1 MSEDKLL
8 TEWLNANSGYF
19 VRAGNRL
26 EEFDTPYQ
34 HLEVYDTPEFGRLF
48 RLDGSFMTSEK
59 EEYVYHENM
68 VHPAAVSHPAPRRA
82 LVIGGG
88 DGGSSE
94 ELLKHP
100 GIESVTL
107 VELDQA
113 VVDIAKKYFAEV
125 HKKVFDNPRLKLK
138 IADGYAFIRET
149 AERFDLII
157 LDLPDPVG
165 PATVL
170 YTSEFF
176 SCCRHV
182 LNPGGALTLH
192 IGSPIYR
199 PDRVRE
205 HAKRLAGTFK
215 IVRPFL
221 VYVPL
226 YGSLWGMA
234 CASDTLDPLALN
246 PVQVER
252 TLKERGIANL
262 HYYNGDTHHAVFAL
276 PNFVRQILS

>member
-1 MSEDKLL
+1 MGDKLL

-19 VRAGNRL
+19 FRAGDRL

-59 EEYVYHENM
+59 EEYFYHENM
-68 VHPAAVSHPAPRRA
+68 VHPAAISHPEPKRA

-100 GIESVTL
+100 SVESVTL
-107 VELDQA
+107 VELDPA
-113 VVDIAKKYFAEV
+113 VVDIAKKYFGKV
-125 HKKVFDNPRLKLK
+125 HQKVFDNPRLKLK

-149 AERFDLII
+149 AERFDLVI

-165 PATVL
+165 PATEL
-170 YTSEFF
+170 YTEEFF
-176 SCCRHV
+176 SHCRRV
-182 LNPGGALTLH
+182 LNPGGVLTLH
-192 IGSPIYR
+192 IGAPVYR

-205 HAKRLAGTFK
+205 HAKRLAAVFK
-215 IVRPFL
+215 IVRPYL
-221 VYVPL
+221 VYIPL
-226 YGSLWGMA
+226 YGALWGLA
-234 CASDTLDPLALN
+234 CASDTLDPLTLDGA
-246 PVQVER
+246 QVER
-252 TLKERGIANL
+252 TLKDRGIANL
-262 HYYNGDTHHAVFAL
+262 HYYNGDTHRAAFAL
-276 PNFVRQILS
+276 PNFVRQMLS

>member
-1 MSEDKLL
+1 MGDKLL

-19 VRAGNRL
+19 FRAGKRL

-34 HLEVYDTPEFGRLF
+34 HLEVYETPEFGRLF
-48 RLDGSFMTSEK
+48 RLDGSFMTSDK
-59 EEYVYHENM
+59 EEYFYHENM

-113 VVDIAKKYFAEV
+113 VVDIAKKYFSEV
-125 HKKVFDNPRLKLK
+125 HQKVFDNPRLKLM
-138 IADGYAFIRET
+138 IGDGYAFIRET
-149 AERFDLII
+149 AERFDLIV

-165 PATVL
+165 PATEL

-176 SCCRHV
+176 GHCRRV
-182 LNPGGALTLH
+182 LNLGGALTLH

-205 HAKRLAGTFK
+205 HAKRLAGAFK
-215 IVRPFL
+215 IVRPYL
-221 VYVPL
+221 VYIPL
-226 YGSLWGMA
+226 YGSLWGLA
-234 CASDTLDPLALN
+234 CASDTLDPLALS
-246 PVQVER
+246 PAQIER

-262 HYYNGDTHHAVFAL
+262 RYYNGDIHHAAFAL
-276 PNFVRQILS
+276 PNFVRQLVS